1 MTYEEKMLEVLARF
15 RGEPLDGATLGAM
28 EAACHTEVWSH
39 LPKPVLRSWRLRLS
53 VSDTVPPQIELHPE
67 HIGLGTAAELEAAL
81 RSPFQENPPEP
92 RGGILGVTSQ
102 FTGDTKSPS
111 PAASPKPAAPAPAAQ
126 PAPREAR
133 LEPGTIQFGVGAPP
147 PTAQAKDGGGAGPTA
162 APPSGAPG
170 TSLGAEIQAQARAL
184 GITLAPG
191 GSLLTAFLEAMAV
204 ASEHKARADDLEQKL
219 AAIAQAFK

>member
-39 LPKPVLRSWRLRLS
+39 LPKPVLRSWRLRLR

-81 RSPFQENPPEP
+81 RAPFQENPPEP
-92 RGGILGVTSQ
+92 RGGIIGVTSH
-102 FTGDTKSPS
+102 FTGETSSSSKTVQS
-111 PAASPKPAAPAPAAQ
+111 AAPPAAQ

-133 LEPGTIQFGVGAPP
+133 PQPGTIQFQVGAPP
-147 PTAQAKDGGGAGPTA
+147 PAASGTPGGGAGPTA
-162 APPSGAPG
+162 APPSGGPG
-170 TSLGAEIQAQARAL
+170 SSLGAEIQAQAREL

-204 ASEHKARADDLEQKL
+204 AAEHKARADDLEQKI

>member
-39 LPKPVLRSWRLRLS
+39 LPKPVLRSWRLRLR

-67 HIGLGTAAELEAAL
+67 HIGLGTAAELEASL

-92 RGGILGVTSQ
+92 TGGILGVTSQ
-102 FTGDTKSPS
+102 FTGDTK
-111 PAASPKPAAPAPAAQ
+111 PASKTVQSATAPAAQ

-133 LEPGTIQFGVGAPP
+133 PEPGTIQFQVGAPP
-147 PTAQAKDGGGAGPTA
+147 PAAQAKGNGGAGPSA
-162 APPSGAPG
+162 ASAASGSG
-170 TSLGAEIQAQARAL
+170 SSLGAEIQAQAREL

-191 GSLLTAFLEAMAV
+191 GSLLAAFLEAMAV
-204 ASEHKARADDLEQKL
+204 AAEHKARADDLEQKL
-219 AAIAQAFK
+219 AAIVAAFK

>member
-1 MTYEEKMLEVLARF
+1 VTYEEKMLEVLARF

-39 LPKPVLRSWRLRLS
+39 LPKPVLRSWRLRLRA
-53 VSDTVPPQIELHPE
+53 SDTVPPQIELHPE
-67 HIGLGTAAELEAAL
+67 HIGLGTAAELEASL

-102 FTGDTKSPS
+102 FTGDVT
-111 PAASPKPAAPAPAAQ
+111 PAEKKPAATAPAAE

-133 LEPGTIQFGVGAPP
+133 PEPGTIQFSVGGAPP
-147 PTAQAKDGGGAGPTA
+147 PAAQAKGDGGAGPTQ
-162 APPSGAPG
+162 APPAGGPG
-170 TSLGAEIQAQARAL
+170 SSLGAEIQAQAREL

-204 ASEHKARADDLEQKL
+204 AAEHKARADDLEQKL
-219 AAIAQAFK
+219 AAIAAAFK

>member
-1 MTYEEKMLEVLARF
+1 VTYEEKMLEVLARF

-39 LPKPVLRSWRLRLS
+39 LPKPVLRSWRLRLR

-67 HIGLGTAAELEAAL
+67 HIGLG
-81 RSPFQENPPEP
+81 
-92 RGGILGVTSQ
+92 GIVGVTSH
-102 FTGDTKSPS
+102 FTGETSSSSKTVQS
-111 PAASPKPAAPAPAAQ
+111 AAPPAAQ

-133 LEPGTIQFGVGAPP
+133 PQPGTIQFQVGAPP
-147 PTAQAKDGGGAGPTA
+147 PAASGAPGGGAGPTA
-162 APPSGAPG
+162 APPSGGPG
-170 TSLGAEIQAQARAL
+170 SSLGAEIQAQAREL

-204 ASEHKARADDLEQKL
+204 AAEHKARADDLEQKI